1 MISENENLITNILP
15 FLEENL
21 KWKRDDMKFETVCS
35 AGRIDVLY
43 RPNNKNTAVLEVKK
57 KGIGRGD
64 AIKQAKRYAVS
75 TKTPIALATDG
86 YSYLETLQIK
96 EGVPLKDFE
105 GKDISFEKKHLLT
118 PNNLIFLKRKTL

>member
-57 KGIGRGD
+57 K
-64 AIKQAKRYAVS
+64 K
-75 TKTPIALATDG
+75 ALEEVMLL
-86 YSYLETLQIK
+86 SK
-96 EGVPLKDFE
+96 LKDMLFQQ
-105 GKDISFEKKHLLT
+105 KLL
-118 PNNLIFLKRKTL
+118 